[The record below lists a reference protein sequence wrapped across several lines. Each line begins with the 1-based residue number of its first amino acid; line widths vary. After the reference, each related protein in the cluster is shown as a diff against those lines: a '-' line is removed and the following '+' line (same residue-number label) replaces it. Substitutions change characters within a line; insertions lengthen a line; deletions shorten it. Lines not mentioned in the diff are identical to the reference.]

1 MTEIIPEQPSFV
13 LRYILF
19 VLNTVLW
26 IISLAIFGLA
36 IYIMIESQLF
46 DKIKQ
51 LLKANSTSTPAVTL
65 VQPFLIILISFMIVI
80 TTMLGCVGALRE
92 NTYLL
97 ICYMD
102 HVYGYTNTWT
112 MFTDTQI
119 HEPLRAA
126 IKFYLDDEDLTDTI
140 NQVQRSFQCCGI
152 DRECIHNWQDN
163 RYFGCKKWDN
173 ATTAEEI
180 PFDACSVPWSCCNIQ
195 SIKPDRTC
203 GKGVLCQDG
212 CMIKLK
218 NLVEKHAQSIVIAI
232 GITMSFFI
240 VIVIITECLI
250 RDIEDVIDYHQPI
263 HDICA

>member
-97 ICYMD
+97 IWYKRLIM
-102 HVYGYTNTWT
+102 VFFLVFIVVIILVIVTWT
-112 MFTDTQI
+112 MFTDKQI

-152 DRECIHNWQDN
+152 DREGIHNWQDN

-203 GKGVLCQDG
+203 GKGVLCQ
-212 CMIKLK
+212 
-218 NLVEKHAQSIVIAI
+218 
-232 GITMSFFI
+232 
-240 VIVIITECLI
+240 ECLI